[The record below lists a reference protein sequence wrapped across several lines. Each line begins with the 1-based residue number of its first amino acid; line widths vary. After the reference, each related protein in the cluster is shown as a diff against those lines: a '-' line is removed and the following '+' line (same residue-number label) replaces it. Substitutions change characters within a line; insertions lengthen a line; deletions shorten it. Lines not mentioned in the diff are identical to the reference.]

1 VRKEREMEEERR
13 RKRSP
18 FRSASIRLREGDP
31 YLII

>member
-1 VRKEREMEEERR
+1 MEEERR

-31 YLII
+31 YLIILKKIK